1 MRAEQMLEQVSAK
14 SSLGGS
20 RAVWNCEPG
29 LLCEQHWLQVTEPK
43 VNERQNPARA
53 ELWNGIQASP
63 QTLTNQT

>member
-29 LLCEQHWLQVTEPK
+29 LLWEQHWLQVTEPK
-43 VNERQNPARA
+43 VDERQNPARA